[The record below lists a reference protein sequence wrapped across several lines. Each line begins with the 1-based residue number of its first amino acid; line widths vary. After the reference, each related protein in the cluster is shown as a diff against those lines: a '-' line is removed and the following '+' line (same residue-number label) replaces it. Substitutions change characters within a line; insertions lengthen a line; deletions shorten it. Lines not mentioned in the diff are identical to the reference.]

1 MVENIERNPNI
12 IVKYEKLSKNYFDAY
27 LLRIHIIPDKE
38 ALNLIFYCNY
48 LSKCLL
54 NKQAHS
60 SKSLKLIYQLI
71 L

>member
-38 ALNLIFYCNY
+38 ALNLIFY
-48 LSKCLL
+48 
-54 NKQAHS
+54 
-60 SKSLKLIYQLI
+60 
-71 L
+71 